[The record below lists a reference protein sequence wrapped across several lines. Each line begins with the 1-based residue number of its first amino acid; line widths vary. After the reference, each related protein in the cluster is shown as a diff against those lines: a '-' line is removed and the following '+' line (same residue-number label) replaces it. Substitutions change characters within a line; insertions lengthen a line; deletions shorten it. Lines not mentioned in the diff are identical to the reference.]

1 MVSEKSSFK
10 NSKFYKECMTP
21 KLFCHQAISQFL
33 MADIS
38 FSIAW
43 KELKIAQNA
52 QGNVLFQLLNLV
64 ATNGHGFYELSRI
77 ANDEKCKQ

>member
-1 MVSEKSSFK
+1 
-10 NSKFYKECMTP
+10 MTP